1 MPSNINSAGHENS
14 LISSLSSRVSQLSAS
29 IVGYLDTN
37 GHGQPDFT
45 RCSAVVPETREYE
58 VLRNQMNDTILDLHR
73 LVNGPKNIFRTQNY
87 LVGDQAA
94 TQVAL
99 SRKYFQHVPAD
110 DTGISAAAL
119 AEKAGMD
126 EDRTTRFLKILATQ
140 RIFEEVEGKFRHTA
154 TSEFLRTSVCG
165 AMAELSYDD
174 TFKAASEMNKHI
186 DEFPYSAGLKECA
199 FYRKFGSTYY
209 EVLEQDPK
217 RADRFFDAMKGWS
230 LMDDGNRVLRKG
242 FDWSKLHDKKV
253 VDIGGG
259 DGHVS
264 LDLAREYPK
273 LKVVVQDAFSHQLSA
288 AEATEFG
295 DRVSFQQY
303 DYFTPQPIRD
313 AGAYLFRS
321 CFHNHNDE
329 ECAKMLQAII
339 PALVN
344 RTDGPRLLINDC
356 IVPECAEGDITR
368 SEEHQHRQMDMI
380 MLVYFGGKGRT
391 ERDWRR
397 LMESVDQ
404 RLEIMKMQ
412 YNPRGGG
419 LLEEPY
425 SRNIRQE
432 SEKMASTPPAF
443 EEFHRRCLRVCS
455 RLNPPDNA
463 SCIICTENYD
473 HAEHRA
479 IRIKVKSPTPCKHVF
494 CEDCLQEM
502 FSRRG
507 VQDGANKCS
516 LCRAVWFKA
525 EFESPDA
532 HRRRVM
538 DSAENPT
545 TASAENP
552 ATPPEQDWKTFFTLD
567 GWDYQIRTA
576 SRPVSRFRR
585 LADMVRSSTYSGR
598 KYCPTTARSRVIP
611 ELLGLR
617 LTHPSLVSPNTT
629 GRPTS
634 GPPTL
639 TRFGPR
645 AEFFE
650 ALAMLGHDQVAQ
662 NMYWDEQ
669 MRLLRQRL
677 DELRVEGE

>member
-1 MPSNINSAGHENS
+1 MPSNISSAGHENS
-14 LISSLSSRVSQLSAS
+14 LISSLSNRVSQLSAS

-45 RCSAVVPETREYE
+45 RCSSVVPETREYE

-140 RIFEEVEGKFRHTA
+140 RIFEEAEGKFRHTA

-217 RADRFFDAMKGWS
+217 RAARFFDAMKGWS
-230 LMDDGNRVLRKG
+230 LMDDGNRVLQKG
-242 FDWSKLHDKKV
+242 FDWSKLHDRKV

-344 RTDGPRLLINDC
+344 RTDDPRLLINDC

-380 MLVYFGGKGRT
+380 VGVF
-391 ERDWRR
+391 
-397 LMESVDQ
+397 
-404 RLEIMKMQ
+404 
-412 YNPRGGG
+412 
-419 LLEEPY
+419 
-425 SRNIRQE
+425 RQE

-443 EEFHRRCLRVCS
+443 EEFHRRCLKVCS

-479 IRIKVKSPTPCKHVF
+479 IRIKVKSPTPCNHVF
-494 CEDCLQEM
+494 CEACLQEM

-507 VQDGANKCS
+507 VQDGANKCP

-585 LADMVRSSTYSGR
+585 LTDMVRSSTYSGR
-598 KYCPTTARSRVIP
+598 QYCPTTARSRAIP

-629 GRPTS
+629 VRPTS

-669 MRLLRQRL
+669 MRLLGQRL
-677 DELRVEGE
+677 DGLRVEGE

>member
-1 MPSNINSAGHENS
+1 
-14 LISSLSSRVSQLSAS
+14 
-29 IVGYLDTN
+29 
-37 GHGQPDFT
+37 
-45 RCSAVVPETREYE
+45 
-58 VLRNQMNDTILDLHR
+58 
-73 LVNGPKNIFRTQNY
+73 
-87 LVGDQAA
+87 
-94 TQVAL
+94 
-99 SRKYFQHVPAD
+99 
-110 DTGISAAAL
+110 
-119 AEKAGMD
+119 
-126 EDRTTRFLKILATQ
+126 
-140 RIFEEVEGKFRHTA
+140 
-154 TSEFLRTSVCG
+154 
-165 AMAELSYDD
+165 
-174 TFKAASEMNKHI
+174 
-186 DEFPYSAGLKECA
+186 
-199 FYRKFGSTYY
+199 
-209 EVLEQDPK
+209 
-217 RADRFFDAMKGWS
+217 
-230 LMDDGNRVLRKG
+230 
-242 FDWSKLHDKKV
+242 
-253 VDIGGG
+253 
-259 DGHVS
+259 
-264 LDLAREYPK
+264 
-273 LKVVVQDAFSHQLSA
+273 
-288 AEATEFG
+288 
-295 DRVSFQQY
+295 
-303 DYFTPQPIRD
+303 
-313 AGAYLFRS
+313 
-321 CFHNHNDE
+321 
-329 ECAKMLQAII
+329 
-339 PALVN
+339 
-344 RTDGPRLLINDC
+344 
-356 IVPECAEGDITR
+356 
-368 SEEHQHRQMDMI
+368 
-380 MLVYFGGKGRT
+380 
-391 ERDWRR
+391 
-397 LMESVDQ
+397 
-404 RLEIMKMQ
+404 
-412 YNPRGGG
+412 
-419 LLEEPY
+419 
-425 SRNIRQE
+425 
-432 SEKMASTPPAF
+432 MASTPPAF

-585 LADMVRSSTYSGR
+585 LADMVRSSTYSG
-598 KYCPTTARSRVIP
+598 
-611 ELLGLR
+611 L
-617 LTHPSLVSPNTT
+617 SPNTT